1 MTANFKV
8 THASICPWDKNIVV
22 FNYHYINEV
31 QNISCDSDSKLTQDN
46 SRIGIWKIKKL
57 K

>member
-8 THASICPWDKNIVV
+8 THAPIYHWDRNIVV

-31 QNISCDSDSKLTQDN
+31 QNISCDSDSKLTHEK

>member
-8 THASICPWDKNIVV
+8 THAPIYHWDRNIVV

-31 QNISCDSDSKLTQDN
+31 QNISCDLDSKLTYDN

>member
-8 THASICPWDKNIVV
+8 THAPIYNWDKNIVV

-31 QNISCDSDSKLTQDN
+31 QNISCDSDSKLTYEK